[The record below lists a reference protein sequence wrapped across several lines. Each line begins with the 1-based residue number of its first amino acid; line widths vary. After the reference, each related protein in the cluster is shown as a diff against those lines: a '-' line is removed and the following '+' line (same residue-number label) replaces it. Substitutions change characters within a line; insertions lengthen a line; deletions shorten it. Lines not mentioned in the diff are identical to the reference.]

1 MDIKFAPEL
10 GLKNI
15 SYNKPMNQLEPP
27 VRMEVP
33 IPGNTSENRQFEQQE
48 MAANALRPSQMQDTF
63 RVKGSF
69 VNFQA

>member
-15 SYNKPMNQLEPP
+15 SYNKPLNQLEPP

-33 IPGNTSENRQFEQQE
+33 LPGNPPENRLFRQQE
-48 MAANALRPSQMQDTF
+48 MASNALRPSQMQDTF
-63 RVKGSF
+63 RVKGNIID
-69 VNFQA
+69 VQA

>member
-33 IPGNTSENRQFEQQE
+33 IPGNISENRQFQQQE

-63 RVKGSF
+63 KVKGNI
-69 VNFQA
+69 VDFQA